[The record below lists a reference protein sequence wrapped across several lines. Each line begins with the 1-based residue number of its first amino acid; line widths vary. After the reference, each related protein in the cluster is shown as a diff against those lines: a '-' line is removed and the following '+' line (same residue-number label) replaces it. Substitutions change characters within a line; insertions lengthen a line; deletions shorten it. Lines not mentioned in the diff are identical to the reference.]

1 LGKFDIFEGKRDQL
15 MVGQVNFEEVQKTEA
30 HFLADNKL
38 PVETLASSLTGDA
51 TQILFLGPQ

>member
-1 LGKFDIFEGKRDQL
+1 LGKFDIFEGKRDSL
-15 MVGQVNFEEVQKTEA
+15 WLGKVNFEEVQKPKA

-51 TQILFLGPQ
+51 TQILFSGPQ